1 MTERLAAP
9 RFTVESVAPLVA
21 PHATTV
27 ESVVTRHPAFPFP
40 VTLAFPFPVTSA
52 FPFPVTPTVPFPRH
66 PRSLFS
72 GGCGRDG
79 EVSYA

>member
-1 MTERLAAP
+1 MTERLAAR

-27 ESVVTRHPAFPFP
+27 ESVVTRHPR
-40 VTLAFPFPVTSA
+40 
-52 FPFPVTPTVPFPRH
+52 VPIPRHSRVPIPRHLRVPIPRH

>member
-1 MTERLAAP
+1 MTERFAAR

-27 ESVVTRHPAFPFP
+27 ESVVTRSPSLSRSHSP
-40 VTLAFPFPVTSA
+40 S
-52 FPFPVTPTVPFPRH
+52 

-79 EVSYA
+79 DGRRCGRCGRCRI